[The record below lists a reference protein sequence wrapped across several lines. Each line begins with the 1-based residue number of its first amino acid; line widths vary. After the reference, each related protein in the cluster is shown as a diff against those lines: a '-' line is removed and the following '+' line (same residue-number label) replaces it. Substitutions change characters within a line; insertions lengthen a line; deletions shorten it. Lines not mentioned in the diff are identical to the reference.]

1 MKSKI
6 VCAAL
11 SLLAVSAF
19 AAPAVATAPAS
30 AAAKVAPAAKAT
42 TTTTTTVTKPAAP
55 APAPAATT
63 VTTTTTTAAAPGQ
76 VWVNT
81 ASKSKVYHCAGTKY
95 FGKTKKGEYMSVADA
110 EAKGFKAAAG
120 KACAAK

>member
-11 SLLAVSAF
+11 SLLAVSSF

-30 AAAKVAPAAKAT
+30 AAAKVAPAAKV
-42 TTTTTTVTKPAAP
+42 TTTTTVTKPAAP